1 MFINRSFNSII
12 VSNAHHRLYYTG
24 APRSKP
30 PKETHSP
37 SLLSSAN
44 RQIIIAKAKSKT
56 EFCQNQK
63 AKSNHDVAWRRS
75 TTTTATL
82 SCVLNRIARLT
93 NAFASSSAPIPGSFL
108 SSCLMN
114 VAHCC
119 EFTVSQSPSDA
130 STCTQ
135 TRHDVSRL
143 IAVKPSNCQLKKTHQ
158 PLVVV
163 DLALNLEHIRR
174 RHHGRIFQRR
184 LLRQGFL
191 AQICKQNT
199 TSY

>member
-1 MFINRSFNSII
+1 MHITG
-12 VSNAHHRLYYTG
+12 YTTQG
-24 APRSKP
+24 RRDRTPRKKP
-30 PKETHSP
+30 TLP
-37 SLLSSAN
+37 LSSPPP
-44 RQIIIAKAKSKT
+44 IAKSSSPKPNPKLNFAKTK
-56 EFCQNQK
+56 K
-63 AKSNHDVAWRRS
+63 PNHDVAWRRS

>member
-1 MFINRSFNSII
+1 MHITGYTTQGRRDQTPRKKPTLPLSS
-12 VSNAHHRLYYTG
+12 HHRQSSSPNPKLNFAKTK
-24 APRSKP
+24 KP
-30 PKETHSP
+30 S
-37 SLLSSAN
+37 
-44 RQIIIAKAKSKT
+44 
-56 EFCQNQK
+56 
-63 AKSNHDVAWRRS
+63 HDVAWRRS

-93 NAFASSSAPIPGSFL
+93 IAFASSSAPIPGSFL

-143 IAVKPSNCQLKKTHQ
+143 IAVKPSNCHKKNVPATRRCRPRVESRAH
-158 PLVVV
+158 PASAPRA
-163 DLALNLEHIRR
+163 DLS
-174 RHHGRIFQRR
+174 
-184 LLRQGFL
+184 
-191 AQICKQNT
+191 
-199 TSY
+199 TSPSSPRVPR

>member
-1 MFINRSFNSII
+1 MHITG
-12 VSNAHHRLYYTG
+12 YTTQG
-24 APRSKP
+24 RRDRTPRKKP
-30 PKETHSP
+30 TLP
-37 SLLSSAN
+37 LSSPPP
-44 RQIIIAKAKSKT
+44 IAKSSSPNPKLNFAKTKKPS
-56 EFCQNQK
+56 
-63 AKSNHDVAWRRS
+63 HDVVWRRS

-119 EFTVSQSPSDA
+119 EFTVSHSPSDA

>member
-1 MFINRSFNSII
+1 MLVDNFCNSII

-24 APRSKP
+24 APRSNP

-37 SLLSSAN
+37 SLLSAAN
-44 RQIIIAKAKSKT
+44 RQIIIAESKSKT

-63 AKSNHDVAWRRS
+63 AKLNHDVAWRRS

-130 STCTQ
+130 STCTSKQ
-135 TRHDVSRL
+135 N
-143 IAVKPSNCQLKKTHQ
+143 KPS
-158 PLVVV
+158 V
-163 DLALNLEHIRR
+163 
-174 RHHGRIFQRR
+174 
-184 LLRQGFL
+184 
-191 AQICKQNT
+191 
-199 TSY
+199 

>member
-1 MFINRSFNSII
+1 MHITGYTTQGRRDQTPRKKPTLPLSS
-12 VSNAHHRLYYTG
+12 HHRQSSS
-24 APRSKP
+24 PN
-30 PKETHSP
+30 PK
-37 SLLSSAN
+37 LN
-44 RQIIIAKAKSKT
+44 
-56 EFCQNQK
+56 FCQNQK
-63 AKSNHDVAWRRS
+63 AKSNHVVAWRRS